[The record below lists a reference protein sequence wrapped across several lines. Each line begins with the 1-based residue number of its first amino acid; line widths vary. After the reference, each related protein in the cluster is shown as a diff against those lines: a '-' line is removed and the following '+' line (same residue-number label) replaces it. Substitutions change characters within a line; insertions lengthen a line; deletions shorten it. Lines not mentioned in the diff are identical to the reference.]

1 MDKILKLKRGLIIST
16 LSLVIILLFSSTLQA
31 QKLRFSYESSQI
43 KMDSTWDKNNDM
55 VIQGIIDF
63 YKPELDRVMNEVI
76 AVSEVEMRSGRPES
90 LLSNFAV
97 DLLYEYSKEASGG
110 RVDFALT
117 NFGGLRAALPKGDV
131 RRYDIFSIFPFENY
145 VVIIDIWGK
154 DLIDL
159 FNSMASRSVEALSY
173 NVLVEI
179 SNGKLKDVL
188 LEGEQIDITRKYRVA
203 TIDFL
208 LGAGDSLSAL
218 TRATEVENTGVLLRD
233 AIITMIEERSA
244 LGQKLTSSITNR
256 VRYE

>member
-1 MDKILKLKRGLIIST
+1 MDKILKLKRELIIST
-16 LSLVIILLFSSTLQA
+16 LSLVLVLLFSSALQA
-31 QKLRFSYESSQI
+31 QKLRFSYEASQI

-55 VIQGIIDF
+55 VIHGIIDF

-173 NVLVEI
+173 NVLV
-179 SNGKLKDVL
+179 
-188 LEGEQIDITRKYRVA
+188 
-203 TIDFL
+203 
-208 LGAGDSLSAL
+208 
-218 TRATEVENTGVLLRD
+218 
-233 AIITMIEERSA
+233 
-244 LGQKLTSSITNR
+244 
-256 VRYE
+256 